1 VAINT
6 FFFKIH
12 NGLLLF
18 DNGSETIDDLL
29 LPFAKKDYSFSNTSC
44 LLPLYFFLFLPSK
57 LRFLALYSFVFLPFK
72 LRF

>member
-44 LLPLYFFLFLPSK
+44 LLPLYFFLFLSFE
-57 LRFLALYSFVFLPFK
+57 LRY
-72 LRF
+72 

>member
-1 VAINT
+1 MAIDT
-6 FFFKIH
+6 FLFWIH

-44 LLPLYFFLFLPSK
+44 LLPFYFFLFLSFE
-57 LRFLALYSFVFLPFK
+57 LRS
-72 LRF
+72 